1 MLYGTFEAKIEMPVF
16 VGGEEGDKPR
26 VSVSLSRSGQ
36 ARGVMMRSMNLTFT
50 GPHHGRRGHESAV
63 FRQVPGVPSFSTQ
76 GEESSE
82 PDCLGVVL
90 WENDGRGGTA
100 ASVCPGTVTHT

>member
-1 MLYGTFEAKIEMPVF
+1 M
-16 VGGEEGDKPR
+16 
-26 VSVSLSRSGQ
+26 SQLSSGRSQGSP
-36 ARGVMMRSMNLTFT
+36 A
-50 GPHHGRRGHESAV
+50 SA
-63 FRQVPGVPSFSTQ
+63 PQ

-82 PDCLGVVL
+82 PDCLGLVL